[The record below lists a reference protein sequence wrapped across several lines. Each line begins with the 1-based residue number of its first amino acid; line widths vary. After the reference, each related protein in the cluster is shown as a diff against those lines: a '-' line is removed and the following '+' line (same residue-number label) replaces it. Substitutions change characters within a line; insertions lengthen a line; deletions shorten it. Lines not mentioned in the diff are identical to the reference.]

1 MMHVLRIFLV
11 VSTVLWLQT
20 HSATADD
27 SALAAELSQASAA
40 LDQAFVDHDRAAIEA
55 LTTDDHVAMTPF
67 YGRPFTI
74 PEQFAVLD
82 RLTITQVDR
91 SAPRLAALGP
101 DAAMVTYEN
110 SYEGSYDGAPLS
122 ERVYVTEIWVR
133 EGGGWVQR
141 QFQETPLSAD

>member
-1 MMHVLRIFLV
+1 MHLLRIVPIVLA
-11 VSTVLWLQT
+11 VLWLQT
-20 HSATADD
+20 QSATADD

-82 RLTITQVDR
+82 SLIITQVDR
-91 SAPRLAALGP
+91 SSPTTVALGP

-110 SYEGSYDGAPLS
+110 SYQGSYDGAPLS

-133 EGGGWVQR
+133 EGGAWLQR

>member
-1 MMHVLRIFLV
+1 MMHLLRIVPV
-11 VSTVLWLQT
+11 VLAILWLQT
-20 HSATADD
+20 QSATADD
-27 SALAAELSQASAA
+27 RLLATLLSQASAA
-40 LDQAFVDHDRAAIEA
+40 LDQAFVDHDRAAIAA

-91 SAPRLAALGP
+91 SAPRTVALGP

-110 SYEGSYDGAPLS
+110 SYEGSYDGAPAVGTGL
-122 ERVYVTEIWVR
+122 RHR
-133 EGGGWVQR
+133 N
-141 QFQETPLSAD
+141 LAA

>member
-1 MMHVLRIFLV
+1 MMYRLRTISLFV
-11 VSTVLWLQT
+11 AMLWLPVL
-20 HSATADD
+20 SA
-27 SALAAELSQASAA
+27 SAEDTDLAAELSQASAA

-74 PEQFAVLD
+74 PQQFAVLD
-82 RLTITQVDR
+82 SLIITGVDR
-91 SAPRLAALGP
+91 SAPTTVALGP

-110 SYEGSYDGAPLS
+110 SYQGSYDGAPLS

-133 EGGGWVQR
+133 EGGAWLQR